1 MAAEEDKRRR
11 NTAASARFRVKKK
24 QREQALEK
32 TAKELTD
39 KVTALE
45 GKIDRLQQEN
55 GWLRSLVV
63 EKKGEEELAE
73 KFHKFRRASEEVEDG
88 DRSTN
93 GKKKG
98 VGTKAGKA

>member
-1 MAAEEDKRRR
+1 M
-11 NTAASARFRVKKK
+11 KKK

-63 EKKGEEELAE
+63 EKKGEEDLAE
-73 KFHKFRRASEEVEDG
+73 NFQKFRRSSEEVEDG

>member
-1 MAAEEDKRRR
+1 M
-11 NTAASARFRVKKK
+11 KKK

-63 EKKGEEELAE
+63 EKKGEEDLAE
-73 KFHKFRRASEEVEDG
+73 KFQKFRRSSEEVEDG